1 MMMSRDYMSIYHD
14 KINYKTAAG
23 STIPIWSQSHT
34 CAVCALM
41 PPPLLAQCLSC
52 TCFCY
57 CRCCGAYRCQAPCAL
72 YALLAAPLIAQ
83 RLLLLETRSCPSCG
97 RASSRQCCCS
107 LARSSA
113 MRWRDARRSCQSWP
127 LRQWEL
133 QERSWRCVCADMW
146 AGVYASLRACG
157 HAGDV
162 WARGRAG
169 RRCAVER
176 FVTFVSCCEATEVV
190 PVRRGI
196 RAPGA
201 PYPTIHSRHS
211 DSRACRVSPWWHE
224 DIEEA
229 AMQPTPLWSC
239 GAVTVLLA
247 CIAVRKLQVG
257 R

>member
-23 STIPIWSQSHT
+23 STIPVRSQSRT
-34 CAVCALM
+34 CAR
-41 PPPLLAQCLSC
+41 LSC

-57 CRCCGAYRCQAPCAL
+57 CRCCGAYRCQAPRAP

-97 RASSRQCCCS
+97 RASSRQRCCS

-113 MRWRDARRSCQSWP
+113 MRRRDARRSRQSWP
-127 LRQWEL
+127 LRQREL
-133 QERSWRCVCADMW
+133 QERSWRCACADMW
-146 AGVYASLRACG
+146 AGVYASLRG
-157 HAGDV
+157 
-162 WARGRAG
+162 
-169 RRCAVER
+169 RCAVER

-201 PYPTIHSRHS
+201 PYPTIHSRRS
-211 DSRACRVSPWWHE
+211 DSRA

-229 AMQPTPLWSC
+229 ATQPTPLWSC

-247 CIAVRKLQVG
+247 CIALQVG